1 MTCTSYNLGSSLWL
15 YWTKKFYVTN
25 KAFISQEVMMLWWLH
40 PSVYLESCW
49 KSLAIFLKSSIL
61 DDWMGS
67 EFGFAIWF
75 VKSREFMVK
84 RNSYWWQLVNHSNT
98 ALRKKCPY
106 SELFWSVFSFIWT
119 EYEEIRGVSPYS
131 VRIREKED
139 HKNSDYGYFSHSGDV
154 LNAQNWTGLIISSRK
169 FWLIFKLFCWCSLVD
184 ELLHKKWSFP

>member
-1 MTCTSYNLGSSLWL
+1 MVTASIGVFRTLLKVVSY
-15 YWTKKFYVTN
+15 F
-25 KAFISQEVMMLWWLH
+25 
-40 PSVYLESCW
+40 LE
-49 KSLAIFLKSSIL
+49 KL
-61 DDWMGS
+61 DNWMGS

-75 VKSREFMVK
+75 IKSREFMVK

-106 SELFWSVFSFIWT
+106 LELFWSVFSFIWT